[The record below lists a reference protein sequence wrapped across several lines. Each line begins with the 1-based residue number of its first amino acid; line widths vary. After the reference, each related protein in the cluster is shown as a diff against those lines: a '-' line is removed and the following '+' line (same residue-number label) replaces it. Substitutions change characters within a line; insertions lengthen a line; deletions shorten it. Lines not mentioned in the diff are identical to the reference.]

1 MMFINSKCLIELSY
15 RLGSVKT
22 IISLRV
28 RRSSSNSIMLFV
40 NFKASLSGTIKAAKF
55 LIFTGCDKLIE
66 ILNHINKHRV
76 DFRQHHVML

>member
-1 MMFINSKCLIELSY
+1 MMFINSKCLIKLSN

-28 RRSSSNSIMLFV
+28 HRNSSNSIMLFV

-55 LIFTGCDKLIE
+55 LIFNGCDKLIE
-66 ILNHINKHRV
+66 ILNHINKYRV
-76 DFRQHHVML
+76 DFLPQNVML